1 MQNIAGDSV
10 VSSNHFFFCSY
21 FLSEEISMDVG
32 IISRVH
38 SEMGNILTKKSR
50 TAQVTMAT
58 GLRIS
63 TK

>member
-1 MQNIAGDSV
+1 
-10 VSSNHFFFCSY
+10 
-21 FLSEEISMDVG
+21 MDFE
-32 IISRVH
+32 IISRVY
-38 SEMGNILTKKSR
+38 SEMGNILTKKIR